1 MKLFLFAAV
10 CSPAAAHFNIF
21 PDGDLKELRQPV
33 QALNPIDHINSNDVL
48 DKDADGCPDLFVA
61 GTSYEEGDLVE
72 LNTVVYKCKSWP
84 YAPWCSKS
92 GYEPDGDNSDKAWE
106 VIGHCEEELIDPVV
120 PSVVKVEN
128 ERMLETT
135 LPGCPA
141 LHNPSNTYA
150 VGDQVSI
157 TSGQSSIVYQ
167 CDNGT
172 NCNQNSP
179 GSGPGWTL
187 VGYCEGTIAPT
198 SSPTTAPTTGSPTK
212 APTTGSP
219 SKAPTTGSPT
229 KAPTTG
235 SPTKAPTTGSP
246 TKNPITNSPTA
257 APVCASPFN
266 KIKIQATTTTFI
278 QFYELQVISGGTNV
292 AVNKAASQSST
303 INPHVASRGVDGSST
318 TFSHTNEGSAE
329 WFQVDLGATA
339 TADRI
344 VILNRDCGNTETT
357 AQCLCRMSNANL
369 IFMDAS
375 NNQVATSPLGNTCG
389 KDTITTFTQCS

>member
-1 MKLFLFAAV
+1 MRLFLFAAV
-10 CSPAAAHFNIF
+10 CSRAAAVSTRWLVLSCVVLPPANSPALLLHQLISAFFRETQYFNLF
-21 PDGDLKELRQPV
+21 PDKDLTLRQPV
-33 QALNPIDHINSNDVL
+33 HALDPIDHINSNDV
-48 DKDADGCPDLFVA
+48 DDTDSCPDIFVA

-179 GSGPGWTL
+179 GSGSGWTL

-198 SSPTTAPTTGSPTK
+198 SSPTTVSRAKVFVMTAQIVYTLSI
-212 APTTGSP
+212 
-219 SKAPTTGSPT
+219 
-229 KAPTTG
+229 
-235 SPTKAPTTGSP
+235 
-246 TKNPITNSPTA
+246 ITNIFFA
-257 APVCASPFN
+257 F
-266 KIKIQATTTTFI
+266 
-278 QFYELQVISGGTNV
+278 
-292 AVNKAASQSST
+292 VNKGTDDRKSDKGTDDRKSIEGTDDRKSDKGTDDRKSIEGTDDRKSDKGTDDRKSDKGTDDRKSDKGSDDRKSNQKPHHEFTNRSS
-303 INPHVASRGVDGSST
+303 
-318 TFSHTNEGSAE
+318 
-329 WFQVDLGATA
+329 
-339 TADRI
+339 
-344 VILNRDCGNTETT
+344 
-357 AQCLCRMSNANL
+357 CLR
-369 IFMDAS
+369 
-375 NNQVATSPLGNTCG
+375 
-389 KDTITTFTQCS
+389 